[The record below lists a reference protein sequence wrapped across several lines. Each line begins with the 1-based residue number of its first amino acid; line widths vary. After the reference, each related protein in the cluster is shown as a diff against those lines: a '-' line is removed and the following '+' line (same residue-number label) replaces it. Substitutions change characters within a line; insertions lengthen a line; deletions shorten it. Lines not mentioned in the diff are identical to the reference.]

1 MASPGTSYSPTS
13 TQPDVAAQKLQIQ
26 NALKG
31 PASWFITVAG
41 LSIVNSILSM
51 TGASIH
57 FIFGLGVTQFVDAV
71 AHGVGNA
78 GYVLDLI
85 INGMIAGLFVLI
97 WNFAR
102 KGQSWAWYG
111 GMALYAIDGVL
122 LIFFQDYLSVAF
134 HAWALFRM
142 YPGIKLLPMLRQL
155 EQSSATG
162 AVSST
167 F

>member
-1 MASPGTSYSPTS
+1 MASPGVGFSSPS
-13 TQPDVAAQKLQIQ
+13 TQPSAAQQRLQIES
-26 NALKG
+26 ALKG
-31 PASWFITVAG
+31 PAGWFVVIAG

-57 FIFGLGVTQFVDAV
+57 FIFGLGVTEFVDAM
-71 AHGVGNA
+71 AHQAGNA
-78 GYVLDLI
+78 GYVLDFI
-85 INGMIAGLFVLI
+85 INGIIAGVFVLI

-102 KGQSWAWYG
+102 KGKSWAWYG
-111 GMALYAIDGVL
+111 GIALYVVDGL
-122 LIFFQDYLSVAF
+122 LLLLVKDYLAVAF

-142 YPGIKLLPMLRQL
+142 SPGLKLLPLMKQV
-155 EQSSATG
+155 ETSAATG